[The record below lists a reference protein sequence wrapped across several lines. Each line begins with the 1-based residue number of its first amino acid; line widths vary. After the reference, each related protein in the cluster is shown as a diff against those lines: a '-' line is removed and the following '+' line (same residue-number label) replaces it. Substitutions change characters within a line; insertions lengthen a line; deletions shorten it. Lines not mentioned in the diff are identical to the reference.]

1 MTIVALAFQIVVL
14 ILTFTLR
21 ETVLFNQEVTTVSE
35 KYSIGEVAKK
45 LNMTP
50 RAIRFYEEK
59 NLVTP
64 DSIGENGYR
73 YYQEKQ
79 IQKLELVNYL
89 RELDFSISQIK
100 SLFNDQCASDSL
112 QLLFRK
118 QISENEKEILLLK
131 QRQKQLQRLVQTVTT
146 RKMNLNDFINIV
158 QIIKKET
165 ILTKLRSRILFFGF
179 GLILIELI
187 GVASAYHFGR
197 ADHFDVMILSVLV
210 MLILVIFLSAF
221 LTRYYYSQV
230 QYICPNCGAK
240 FIPSLARFI
249 FSPHTPKFR
258 KLKCPNCHHKSYCLE
273 IAR

>member
-1 MTIVALAFQIVVL
+1 M
-14 ILTFTLR
+14 
-21 ETVLFNQEVTTVSE
+21 SE

-45 LNMTP
+45 LKMTP

-64 DSIGENGYR
+64 DSIGKNGYR

-146 RKMNLNDFINIV
+146 RKMNLNDFTNIA
-158 QIIKKET
+158 QIMKKEA
-165 ILTKLRSRILFFGF
+165 ILTKLRSRTLFF

-187 GVASAYHFGR
+187 GVASAYYFGR
-197 ADHFDVMILSVLV
+197 ADYFDAMILSIIV

-221 LTRYYYSQV
+221 LTKYYYSQV
-230 QYICPNCGAK
+230 QYICPNCGTK
-240 FIPSLARFI
+240 FIPSLARFT

-258 KLKCPNCHHKSYCLE
+258 KLECPNCHHKSYCLE